1 MAQQRRVGA
10 VTVVDGLLV
19 RVALRVVVVVTHA
32 QTEVGRQQTSRLAQ
46 LDAVLDELV
55 EVETSAVGII
65 AVGDDVVKVVAV
77 LQTVGYAER
86 IVGLETEVRTRH
98 HRVVLGYAPVDTGI
112 QSVVIVEVVRTSLL
126 LERTQILERSF
137 IPLGR
142 LREVPCTRAVEEVAG
157 LKFHLLV
164 LAPRVRV
171 VDTDRADIGNAALRT
186 YHILSDAAAHAAAH
200 AALRG
205 HNRNLHRRGD
215 RNRLRRLGDGSPARD
230 RHHVR
235 ALQ

>member
-1 MAQQRRVGA
+1 MLRYRLRIGERSCQIGVVRLGLHLEVAQQRLWYIVF
-10 VTVVDGLLV
+10 VVNGFLI

-55 EVETSAVGII
+55 EVETAAVGVV
-65 AVGDDVVKVVAV
+65 AVGDDVVEIVAV
-77 LQTVGYAER
+77 LLTTCFAEGV
-86 IVGLETEVRTRH
+86 VGLETEVRTRH

-126 LERTQILERSF
+126 LERTQILERSL

-142 LREVPCTRAVEEVAG
+142 LREVARTRTVEEVAG

-164 LAPRVRV
+164 LCP
-171 VDTDRADIGNAALRT
+171 TE
-186 YHILSDAAAHAAAH
+186 SE
-200 AALRG
+200 
-205 HNRNLHRRGD
+205 
-215 RNRLRRLGDGSPARD
+215 
-230 RHHVR
+230 
-235 ALQ
+235 